1 MNSRLILCEINPCC
15 TPPRHGNIDDRAE
28 EKEHDELGKAAS
40 HEDILR
46 LSYYR
51 AGGYPPNRYAAF
63 AAVTCGSR
71 AC

>member
-1 MNSRLILCEINPCC
+1 NGVKRNSQRNC
-15 TPPRHGNIDDRAE
+15 HDRAE
-28 EKEHDELGKAAS
+28 EEENDELGKAAS
-40 HEDILR
+40 HEGILR

-51 AGGYPPNRYAAF
+51 AGGYPPNRYGAF